1 MDRQPIT
8 QEGYDNLQEELRNLI
23 KIARPKVIEDIAE
36 ARAHG
41 DLKENAEYHAAKEKQ
56 GWIETKIQQL
66 NYLLANSE
74 VIDVSSIKSDQ
85 IRFGATVTYEDID
98 SGEETTW
105 KIVGEEEADFKA
117 GKISIKSPIA
127 RAILGKEE
135 GDAIIIK
142 VPKGTIEVEITTI
155 EYI

>member
-1 MDRQPIT
+1 M
-8 QEGYDNLQEELRNLI
+8 
-23 KIARPKVIEDIAE
+23 
-36 ARAHG
+36 
-41 DLKENAEYHAAKEKQ
+41 
-56 GWIETKIQQL
+56 